1 MRSTRYDLWG
11 GLVGAGLPLVGTAI
25 EAWGHHGGLTPGAL
39 AAAVAGQPLL
49 WIMATTPLV
58 LGGLGRVIVRQHEE
72 IVRSHEEIVRSHEE
86 IVRLEQ
92 ARRESFARTAS
103 ELFSSAQGLL
113 GNVSN
118 FTTTAAET
126 AGGVRETTT
135 TLHALAQ
142 TASAAAITAE
152 TVIGI
157 ALQAE
162 RASAQGLRHAD
173 AAKVDLLQLAE
184 EVRDLSRRIE
194 ALDARLAEVV
204 AAAAAAEHETRLP
217 ERLAHALAAAQRT
230 MGGAVEVARAG
241 VAHAAAGAQTATRT
255 AETVQDLSEA
265 LRDAAKAARDIAR
278 VAQQQESG
286 IEQVLKAMNQI
297 SLATE
302 GTMASTQEVAKEARS
317 LNDLATMLRQ
327 AVKAGPGPGGQAEGG
342 A

>member
-25 EAWGHHGGLTPGAL
+25 EAWVHHGGVTPPAL
-39 AAAVAGQPLL
+39 AAALAGQPLL

-72 IVRSHEEIVRSHEE
+72 IVRSHEEIVR
-86 IVRLEQ
+86 LEQ

-103 ELFSSAQGLL
+103 ELFTSAQGLL

-152 TVIGI
+152 AVIGI

-173 AAKVDLLQLAE
+173 AARADLLQLAE

-217 ERLAHALAAAQRT
+217 ERLSQALASAQRS

-255 AETVQDLSEA
+255 AETVQDLSAA

-317 LNDLATMLRQ
+317 LNDLATTLRQ
-327 AVKAGPGPGGQAEGG
+327 AVKADPGLPAAG

>member
-1 MRSTRYDLWG
+1 MRSNRYDLYG
-11 GLVGAGLPLVGTAI
+11 AIVGVGLPVVGTVI
-25 EAWGHHGGLTPGAL
+25 EAWTRHGGVTPAAL
-39 AAAVAGQPLL
+39 AAALAGQPLL

-58 LGGLGRVIVRQHEE
+58 LGGLGHVIVRQ
-72 IVRSHEEIVRSHEE
+72 HEEIVRSHEE

-113 GNVSN
+113 GNVSA
-118 FTTTAAET
+118 FTTIAAET

-142 TASAAAITAE
+142 AASAASLTAE

-162 RASAQGLRHAD
+162 WVSEQGLRHAD
-173 AAKVDLLQLAE
+173 ASRADLLKLAE

-194 ALDARLAEVV
+194 ALDARLGEVV
-204 AAAAAAEHETRLP
+204 AAAAAVEPGTRLP
-217 ERLAHALAAAQRT
+217 ERLAQALAAAQRT

-241 VAHAAAGAQTATRT
+241 EAHAASGAQTATRT
-255 AETVQDLSEA
+255 FETVQGLAAS

-286 IEQVLKAMNQI
+286 IEQALKAMNQI
-297 SLATE
+297 SHATD
-302 GTMASTQEVAKEARS
+302 GTMASTQEVAREARS
-317 LNDLATMLRQ
+317 LNDLATTLRQ
-327 AVKAGPGPGGQAEGG
+327 AVKADGGPAPAG

>member
-1 MRSTRYDLWG
+1 MRSNRYDLYG
-11 GLVGAGLPLVGTAI
+11 AIVGVGLPVVGTVI
-25 EAWGHHGGLTPGAL
+25 EAWTRHGGATPAAL
-39 AAAVAGQPLL
+39 AAALAGQPLL

-58 LGGLGRVIVRQHEE
+58 LGGLGRVIVRQQD
-72 IVRSHEEIVRSHEE
+72 EIVRSHEE

-92 ARRESFARTAS
+92 VRREGFARTAS
-103 ELFSSAQGLL
+103 ELFTSAQGLL
-113 GNVSN
+113 GNVSA
-118 FTTTAAET
+118 FTTIATET
-126 AGGVRETTT
+126 AGSVRETTT

-142 TASAAAITAE
+142 TASAASLTAE
-152 TVIGI
+152 AVIGI

-162 RASAQGLRHAD
+162 RASEQGLRHAD
-173 AAKVDLLQLAE
+173 ASRADLLQLAE

-204 AAAAAAEHETRLP
+204 TAAAAVEPGTHLP

-241 VAHAAAGAQTATRT
+241 EAHAASGAQTATRT
-255 AETVQDLSEA
+255 AETVQGLAAA
-265 LRDAAKAARDIAR
+265 LRAAAKAGRDIAR

-286 IEQVLKAMNQI
+286 IEQALKAMNQI
-297 SLATE
+297 SHATE

-317 LNDLATMLRQ
+317 LNDLATTLRQ
-327 AVKAGPGPGGQAEGG
+327 AVKADPGLPAAG

>member
-11 GLVGAGLPLVGTAI
+11 VVVGAGLPVVGTVI
-25 EAWGHHGGLTPGAL
+25 EAWVHHGGVTPAAL
-39 AAAVAGQPLL
+39 AASLSGQPLL

-58 LGGLGRVIVRQHEE
+58 LGGLGHVIVRQHEE
-72 IVRSHEEIVRSHEE
+72 IVRSHEEIL
-86 IVRLEQ
+86 RLEQ
-92 ARRESFARTAS
+92 ARRESFAKTAS

-126 AGGVRETTT
+126 AGSVRETTT

-162 RASAQGLRHAD
+162 RASAQGLRHAE
-173 AAKVDLLQLAE
+173 AARGDLLQLAE

-204 AAAAAAEHETRLP
+204 AAANAVEPGFHLP
-217 ERLAHALAAAQRT
+217 ERLAHALATAQRT

-297 SLATE
+297 SHATE
-302 GTMASTQEVAKEARS
+302 GTMASTHEVAKEARS

-327 AVKAGPGPGGQAEGG
+327 AVKADPGPPASEGG
-342 A
+342 

>member
-1 MRSTRYDLWG
+1 MKSTRYDLYG
-11 GLVGAGLPLVGTAI
+11 AIVGIGLPVVGTVI
-25 EAWGHHGGLTPGAL
+25 EAWSRHGGVTPAAL
-39 AAAVAGQPLL
+39 AAAISGQPLL

-58 LGGLGRVIVRQHEE
+58 LGGLGHVIVRQHEE
-72 IVRSHEEIVRSHEE
+72 IVRSHEEIVR
-86 IVRLEQ
+86 IEQ

-103 ELFSSAQGLL
+103 ELFASAQGLL

-126 AGGVRETTT
+126 AGSVRDTTT

-142 TASAAAITAE
+142 TATAAALTAE
-152 TVIGI
+152 KVIGI

-162 RASAQGLRHAD
+162 RASEQGLRHAD
-173 AAKVDLLQLAE
+173 ASRADLLKLAE

-194 ALDARLAEVV
+194 TLDARLTDVV
-204 AAAAAAEHETRLP
+204 AAAGALEPGTHLP
-217 ERLAHALAAAQRT
+217 ERLAHALAAAQRA

-241 VAHAAAGAQTATRT
+241 EVHAASGAQTATRT
-255 AETVQDLSEA
+255 AGTVQDLAAA
-265 LRDAAKAARDIAR
+265 LRDAARAARDIAR

-297 SLATE
+297 AHATE

-317 LNDLATMLRQ
+317 LNALATTLRQ
-327 AVKAGPGPGGQAEGG
+327 AVKADPGPPG
-342 A
+342 AARA